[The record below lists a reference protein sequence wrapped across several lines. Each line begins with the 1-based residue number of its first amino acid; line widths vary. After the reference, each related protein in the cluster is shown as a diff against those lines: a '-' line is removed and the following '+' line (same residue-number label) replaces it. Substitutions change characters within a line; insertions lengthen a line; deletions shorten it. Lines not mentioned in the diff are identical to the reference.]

1 MLRKDYL
8 AGRGIVIDTLPIENQ
23 PEEKDVSSIPDLL
36 KIIFAPDERGCLT
49 GDINLFVNSNTNPE
63 IRQFIESQLMNE
75 NPHSKGLSLS
85 DDVLN
90 KMRSVITD
98 DDIARFTRNHDEDVN
113 AYAYRIG
120 SYFQKERLDN
130 LSKARY
136 AREKKRLE
144 SLGYNF
150 DDFD

>member
-1 MLRKDYL
+1 MFRKDYL
-8 AGRGIVIDTLPIENQ
+8 QGRSIVIDTLPIENQ
-23 PEEKDVSSIPDLL
+23 PEEKDFSSIPDLL

-49 GDINLFVNSNTNPE
+49 GDINLYVNSNTNPE
-63 IRQFIESQLMNE
+63 IRQFIESQLMIE
-75 NPHSKGLSLS
+75 NPQSKGLSLS

-136 AREKKRLE
+136 TREKKRLE

>member
-1 MLRKDYL
+1 MLRKEYL
-8 AGRGIVIDTLPIENQ
+8 FGRCQIIDTLPIENQ
-23 PEEKDVSSIPDLL
+23 PCESDVSNLPDLL
-36 KIIFAPDERGCLT
+36 KIIFSPDERGCLT
-49 GDINLFVNSNTNPE
+49 GDISLFVNSNTNPE

-75 NPHSKGLSLS
+75 NSGNNGLSIS

-90 KMRSVITD
+90 KMRSVISD

-136 AREKKRLE
+136 IREKKRLE